1 MEDDAIADDAVAAEP
16 VASEAD
22 PVELA
27 ESERKKPSKK
37 RLIITA
43 VVGLI
48 VMVGMFKLLLPQF
61 GSYEQAFNKL
71 GEMPAIWVGA
81 LVVAC
86 LLNIFLYPL
95 TVLVSV
101 TGLRYW
107 HGFVERQV
115 GFLISNS
122 IPGGGAF
129 AVGAQYRVLSLY
141 RVPPAVS
148 ASAVSADA
156 VWTFLLTLGMPAIGV
171 GLLVIEGRSTAG
183 LVTFAVIG
191 MVAFIFMLAASI
203 VVIRSEPGAR
213 RVGQLGQK
221 LVNPIFKK
229 LKKDPPRLEAALVE
243 FRYHAHDLVVTRWR
257 KLTLTNLIAQ
267 LTPYLILVCAIG
279 GLGEYPGSLT
289 LVEIFAAYSVALLL
303 VSFPITPGGL
313 GTVDAALVALLTAFG
328 CPGDV
333 AVAADLTWRLVWFLP
348 QIIVGAITMVVYL
361 LSSHRQTAVP
371 TA

>member
-1 MEDDAIADDAVAAEP
+1 MEDDAAAAEP
-16 VASEAD
+16 VAAKAVAD
-22 PVELA
+22 PDQGELA
-27 ESERKKPSKK
+27 KAEGKKPSKK

-48 VMVGMFKLLLPQF
+48 IMVGMFELLLPQF
-61 GSYEQAFNKL
+61 GSYAEAFEKL
-71 GEMPAIWVGA
+71 ADMPLVWVVG

-101 TGLRYW
+101 TGLKYW

-183 LVTFAVIG
+183 LITIAVVG
-191 MVAFIFMLAASI
+191 MVAFIIILAGSI
-203 VVIRSEPGAR
+203 VVIRSEDGAR
-213 RVGQLGQK
+213 RVGRFGQK
-221 LVNPIFKK
+221 LINPIFKK
-229 LKKDPPRLEAALVE
+229 LKKDPPKLEAALVK

-257 KLTLTNLIAQ
+257 KLTLTNVIAQ

-279 GLGEYPGSLT
+279 GLGEFPGSLT

-361 LSSHRQTAVP
+361 LGSHRQTAVL
-371 TA
+371 TT